1 MFVYFCRWV
10 GYSCGDIFD
19 HSIICSFCIIDLYLQ
34 KGIGSFKI
42 FRMPWLIMIKNS
54 KKGADTIL
62 QASFFFFALLY
73 SIWNWI
79 EGFIELTFG
88 FFFFLWGVGGGGVGV
103 VISSVYFFIWET
115 FLTFLPTVWFTYI

>member
-1 MFVYFCRWV
+1 
-10 GYSCGDIFD
+10 
-19 HSIICSFCIIDLYLQ
+19 
-34 KGIGSFKI
+34 
-42 FRMPWLIMIKNS
+42 MIKNS
-54 KKGADTIL
+54 KKGADTVL
-62 QASFFFFALLY
+62 LALFFPLLY

-88 FFFFLWGVGGGGVGV
+88 FFFLGWGGGGVGWV